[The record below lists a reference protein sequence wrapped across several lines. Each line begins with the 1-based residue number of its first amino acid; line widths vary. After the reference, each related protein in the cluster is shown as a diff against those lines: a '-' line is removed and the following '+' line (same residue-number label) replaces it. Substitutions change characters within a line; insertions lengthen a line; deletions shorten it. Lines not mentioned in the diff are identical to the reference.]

1 MALTEQHE
9 LIIDS
14 EGTITAMHSDAL
26 MGAELLPA
34 GALTIGRLS
43 QVEPVVLGA
52 RATWCITNAKG
63 DLVLKTGFTTR
74 AAALAW
80 EKEHL
85 SELLA
90 ANR

>member
-1 MALTEQHE
+1 MWTRNIRQVLAVSPRVN
-9 LIIDS
+9 DV
-14 EGTITAMHSDAL
+14 G
-26 MGAELLPA
+26 
-34 GALTIGRLS
+34 IGRLS
-43 QVEPVVLGA
+43 QVEPVVLGD

-63 DLVLKTGFTTR
+63 DLVLKTGFPTR

-85 SELLA
+85 AELLA